1 MATSDFYVS
10 AVNYNSDE
18 THIAKLKVHEV
29 KVGSDTLQPAQEMTR
44 PKVIELIEKGK
55 KFTTIFRRSDG
66 NWAIGA
72 PLQIA
77 PVTTKYLKTKSDQT
91 TKDNLENL
99 PSF

>member
-1 MATSDFYVS
+1 MANPDYYVS

-18 THIAKLKVHEV
+18 THIAKLRVHEV
-29 KVGSDTLQPAQEMTR
+29 KVGSTNLQPAQELTR

-55 KFTTIFRRSDG
+55 SFTTIFKKADG
-66 NWAIGA
+66 NWGVGA

-77 PVTTKYLKTKSDQT
+77 PVTTKYLKTKNDQS